1 MPLTSILTVMQ
12 IKRIRTVTGDIESLL
27 QQSRDYQNEL
37 YPPESVHQDDTD
49 GLMSDSVYF
58 IGAYREQTL
67 LGIGA
72 VKLMGAAPA
81 YGEIKNLF
89 ISPQHRGL
97 GAAKVIMA
105 ALENHLVD
113 GGISLCRL
121 ETGPSQLESIGLYQR
136 LGYQQCDLYG
146 DYQFDPLSLF
156 MEKELSPE

>member
-1 MPLTSILTVMQ
+1 MQ
-12 IKRIRTVTGDIESLL
+12 IKRIKTVTGDVESLL
-27 QQSRDYQNEL
+27 QMSRDYQNEL

-49 GLMSDSVYF
+49 GLLSDSVYF
-58 IGAYREQTL
+58 IGAYREQEL

-72 VKLMGAAPA
+72 VKLIDAAPA

-89 ISPQHRGL
+89 IPPEHRGL

-113 GGISLCRL
+113 SGIGLCRL

-136 LGYQQCDLYG
+136 LGYRECGLYG
-146 DYQFDPLSLF
+146 NYEPDPLSLF
-156 MEKELSPE
+156 MEKELTA

>member
-1 MPLTSILTVMQ
+1 MQ
-12 IKRIRTVTGDIESLL
+12 IKRIRTVTGDVESLL

-37 YPPESVHQDDTD
+37 YPPDSVHQDDTD
-49 GLMSDSVYF
+49 GLMSENVYF
-58 IGAYREQTL
+58 IGAYRGQEL

-72 VKLMGAAPA
+72 VKLIDTAPA

-89 ISPQHRGL
+89 IPPEHRGL

-113 GGISLCRL
+113 RGIGLCRL

-136 LGYQQCDLYG
+136 IGYQQCDLYG
-146 DYQFDPLSLF
+146 DYQPDPLSLF
-156 MEKELSPE
+156 MEKELTA